1 MADVWQIAFS
11 MVKGMT
17 SDMASDI
24 LKAVGSEQAFFEL
37 GEQQLQ
43 ALSGGSS
50 PIFSKS
56 YRNKLLDRART
67 EFDYITAKHID
78 AYYFRDGNYPL
89 RFLNVPDAPLLLYA
103 KGKCNLNSNKV
114 VGIVGTRH
122 ISSYGEQLCRS
133 LVREIREAFGQD
145 TVIVS
150 GLAYGV
156 DVTAHISALECNLPT
171 VAVMAHGLDMIYPA
185 VHRSVAV
192 DIIQSGGAI
201 LTEYPSKTRVHRH
214 NFLARNR
221 IIAALSDCVIV
232 VESAKKG
239 GALVT
244 AKIAQSYGRDV
255 FAFPGRVGDQYS
267 EGCHVLI
274 RNNVAALITGVDDL
288 AYAMGWNMEIGEK
301 EPVQQSL
308 FPELS
313 PEESSVVGRLKGQQP
328 VHINELSVSVGLPV
342 HKLMSLLVDM
352 EFRGIIRMLPGNR
365 YTI

>member
-17 SDMASDI
+17 SDLASVM
-24 LKAVGSEQAFFEL
+24 LTAVGSERAFFEM
-37 GEQQLQ
+37 EESQLQ
-43 ALSGGSS
+43 TLSGGSS

-56 YRNKLLDRART
+56 YRSKLLDRAMA
-67 EFDYITAKHID
+67 ELDYITAKQINS
-78 AYYFRDGNYPL
+78 YYFHDENFPM

-103 KGKCNLNSNKV
+103 KGECNLNSAKV

-122 ISSYGEQLCRS
+122 ISSYGEQLCRT
-133 LVREIREAFGQD
+133 LVQDIRNAFGED

-156 DVTAHISALECNLPT
+156 DVTAHVTALECNLPT

-185 VHRSVAV
+185 AHRPVAV
-192 DIIQSGGAI
+192 NIIRSGGSV
-201 LTEYPSKTRVHRH
+201 LTEYPPKTRVHRY

-221 IIAALSDCVIV
+221 IIAALSDCVVV

-244 AKIAQSYGRDV
+244 ARIAQSYGRDV
-255 FAFPGRVGDQYS
+255 FAFPGRIGDQYS
-267 EGCHVLI
+267 EGCHGLI

-288 AYAMGWNMEIGEK
+288 AYAMGWGMEAEK
-301 EPVQQSL
+301 NKPIQQSL
-308 FPELS
+308 FPDLS
-313 PEESSVVGRLKGQQP
+313 PEENSVVEQLKGRQP
-328 VHINELSVSVGLPV
+328 VHINELSVSIGLPA

-352 EFRGIIRMLPGNR
+352 EFRGLIRMLPGNR
-365 YTI
+365 YTM